1 MMLRILLLSLV
12 LTALLATAP
21 VAAAPY
27 VSGEGRIVS
36 DYRFRGISRSNVR
49 PAVQGRL
56 GLEIGDFYAD
66 AFASS
71 LGGWGRFGGADAEVD
86 LSVGVQRPFLL
97 GTIDAGVTLYN
108 FVGANAPTTV
118 AEAQTR
124 ISGGLGPV
132 RLVAGAAWAPPQRG
146 LATAFERRGD
156 SLYLWGD
163 VRGDVIGTPF
173 SVNARLG
180 HSRGVP
186 GLAGAGA
193 VVADARV
200 WDWRLGVDYALG
212 PLTLG
217 AAVVGTD
224 LGDRANALLVTPS
237 GTSRGNRIAG
247 TGVLLSVGAGF

>member
-1 MMLRILLLSLV
+1 MLRILFLSLFF
-12 LTALLATAP
+12 AAP
-21 VAAAPY
+21 VAAVPY
-27 VSGEGRIVS
+27 LSGEGRIVS

-86 LSVGVQRPFLL
+86 LSVGVRRPFLL
-97 GTIDAGVTLYN
+97 GTIDAGATLYN
-108 FVGANAPTTV
+108 FAGADAPTTV
-118 AEAQTR
+118 VEAQTR

-146 LATAFERRGD
+146 LATVFERRGD
-156 SLYLWGD
+156 NLYLWGD

-173 SVNARLG
+173 SVNARIG
-180 HSRGVP
+180 HSRRVP
-186 GLAGAGA
+186 GLGGAGA
-193 VVADARV
+193 VVADARA
-200 WDWRLGVDYALG
+200 WDWRLGLDYALG

-224 LGDRANALLVTPS
+224 FADRANALLVTPP
-237 GTSRGNRIAG
+237 GTSRGSRIAG
-247 TGVLLSVGAGF
+247 TGVVLSVGAGF